1 MTSTDEVRTRLHFV
15 SEQGN
20 SLMRLTHVDVC
31 LQTECSNCGEDHPMS
46 GEWDDI
52 CEPCLEELLRWCGYI
67 PTEEKSTVE
76 YDLVAYTKQ
85 QTKESPHL
93 RPDESNSSGR
103 SGRAPPPAGRV
114 LGTVAGSTHDD

>member
-1 MTSTDEVRTRLHFV
+1 MASDQVRTRLHFV
-15 SEQGN
+15 REQDN

-31 LQTECSNCGEDHPMS
+31 METECSNCGEVHPMS

-52 CEPCLEELLRWCGYI
+52 CESCLEDLLRWCGYI
-67 PTEEKSTVE
+67 PTEEKSTAE